1 MSCAILFTGS
11 LPSKALRLFQVLKC
25 ATISRSS
32 FFRHQIKFLQPA
44 TLAVWHHHQQTL
56 LSEFEHNQKALI
68 IAGDGRADSPGHSA
82 KYGCYTLVEL
92 TCSKVVDFQLVQV
105 CVHVLDFHHFT
116 PYYVIISVDYCS
128 RLGSYQM
135 TTHSTLFI
143 SIFTEQ

>member
-56 LSEFEHNQKALI
+56 LSEFEDNQKALI
-68 IAGDGRADSPGHSA
+68 VAGDGRADSPGHSA
-82 KYGCYTLVEL
+82 KYGSYTLVEL
-92 TCSKVVDFQLVQV
+92 SCSKVVDFQLVQV

-116 PYYVIISVDYCS
+116 PVCDNWC
-128 RLGSYQM
+128 
-135 TTHSTLFI
+135 
-143 SIFTEQ
+143 